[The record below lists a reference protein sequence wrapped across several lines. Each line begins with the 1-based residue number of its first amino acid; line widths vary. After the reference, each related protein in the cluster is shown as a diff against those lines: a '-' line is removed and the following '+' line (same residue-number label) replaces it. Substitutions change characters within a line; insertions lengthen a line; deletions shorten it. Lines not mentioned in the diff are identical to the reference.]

1 MNPSPILLLH
11 IPKLVLDS
19 MCSNE
24 NQNSDVI
31 DVPLE
36 LVTPQ
41 GFFPKTRNP
50 PFEWLFTVAMDSWS
64 LQSILVM
71 DSTLSPVLHSCL
83 KQSVTII
90 VYFWRRCEQR
100 AMIMGCRFILDKKIG
115 MEQPPRELR
124 MQTSL
129 VLIQLLTLTKLKIY
143 GALCACGCN
152 VKSSWHWRSWKDQNE
167 KQSGPN
173 HRTWNQLLCKLST
186 HL

>member
-1 MNPSPILLLH
+1 MQQWKS
-11 IPKLVLDS
+11 KQWCYR
-19 MCSNE
+19 CSIWAGYPRGAFP
-24 NQNSDVI
+24 QN
-31 DVPLE
+31 
-36 LVTPQ
+36 
-41 GFFPKTRNP
+41 RNP
-50 PFEWLFTVAMDSWS
+50 PLEWLFTVAMDSWS

-83 KQSVTII
+83 KHSVTII
-90 VYFWRRCEQR
+90 VYSWKRCEQR

-115 MEQPPRELR
+115 MGQPPRELR

-152 VKSSWHWRSWKDQNE
+152 VKSSWHWGSWKDQNE

-173 HRTWNQLLCKLST
+173 QLGINCFVNCQLIYNYPEEKL
-186 HL
+186 LYPG